1 MKRKR
6 YLVIGVLVAMS
17 FDVVIE
23 WEFVVFP
30 HPWIKRLVS
39 LIGLVVIV
47 ATINYLSNK
56 NKQ

>member
-6 YLVIGVLVAMS
+6 YLVFGILVAVL
-17 FDVVIE
+17 FDIVIE

-39 LIGLVVIV
+39 LIGLIVIV
-47 ATINYLSNK
+47 ATTNYLANK